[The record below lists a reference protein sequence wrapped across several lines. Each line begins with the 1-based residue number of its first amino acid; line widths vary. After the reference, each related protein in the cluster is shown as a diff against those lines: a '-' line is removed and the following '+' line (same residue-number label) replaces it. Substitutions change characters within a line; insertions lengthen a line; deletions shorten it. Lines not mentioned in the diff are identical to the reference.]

1 MWAPS
6 KAQNAPSNGEKT
18 LAPFEFDPADP
29 YNMSR
34 RAVDHLR
41 PMKVIVIGA
50 GMSGIIAGIFFPRNI
65 ENLELAIYDKNPEL
79 GGTWYESRLDF

>member
-1 MWAPS
+1 M
-6 KAQNAPSNGEKT
+6 
-18 LAPFEFDPADP
+18 
-29 YNMSR
+29 M
-34 RAVDHLR
+34 
-41 PMKVIVIGA
+41 VIVIGA